1 MVQLQAHDPLPG
13 FRVVDHQRDWAQIQL
28 QMREGQ
34 TLSPLLPLGGD
45 AGLVWVPKNGCS
57 TLKRVWLQ
65 IQGVDCQRPGF
76 DPHSAAL
83 PSAHWLNPQELRAVS
98 EHRSLVAIWRDPID
112 RFVSACRSH
121 LVELTTAAIHD
132 KLRLSSPD
140 QSSFENALRFHDDL
154 FAGHGVCSFADD
166 ADPVHVMNQ
175 VALQLPA
182 WIACHIDWSHHTIA
196 QISFLGGDPRC
207 YRTILGME
215 QIDALLA
222 HWAKESGLPLDLT
235 PQHVSREEATKN
247 PWRSLRRDQLSR
259 EALAA
264 LERFYAADWAFLEL
278 AQQQLGPWQAA

>member
-13 FRVVDHQRDWAQIQL
+13 FRVVDHQRGWAQIQL

-182 WIACHIDWSHHTIA
+182 WISCHIDWSHHTIA

-278 AQQQLGPWQAA
+278 AQQQLGAWQAA

>member
-13 FRVVDHQRDWAQIQL
+13 FRVVDHQRGWAQIQL

-278 AQQQLGPWQAA
+278 AQQQLGAWQAA

>member
-65 IQGVDCQRPGF
+65 IQVVDCQRPGF

-207 YRTILGME
+207 YRTILGMK
-215 QIDALLA
+215 QIDALVA
-222 HWAKESGLPLDLT
+222 HWAKASGLPLDLT
-235 PQHVSREEATKN
+235 PQHVSREEATNN
-247 PWRSLRRDQLSR
+247 PWRRLRRDQLSS

-278 AQQQLGPWQAA
+278 AQQQLGAWQAA

>member
-13 FRVVDHQRDWAQIQL
+13 FRVVDHQRGWAQIQL

-222 HWAKESGLPLDLT
+222 HWVKESGLPLDLT

-278 AQQQLGPWQAA
+278 AQQQLGAWQAA

>member
-13 FRVVDHQRDWAQIQL
+13 FRVVDHQRGWAQIQL

-83 PSAHWLNPQELRAVS
+83 PSAYWLNPDELRAVS

-215 QIDALLA
+215 QIDVLVA
-222 HWAKESGLPLDLT
+222 HWSKASGLPLDLT

-278 AQQQLGPWQAA
+278 AQQQLGAWQAA

>member
-175 VALQLPA
+175 VAQQLPA
-182 WIACHIDWSHHTIA
+182 WIACHIDWSHHSMA
-196 QISFLGGDPRC
+196 RISFLGGDPRC

-278 AQQQLGPWQAA
+278 AQQQLGAWQAA

>member
-13 FRVVDHQRDWAQIQL
+13 FRVVDHQRGWAQIQL

-83 PSAHWLNPQELRAVS
+83 PSAYWLNPDELRAVS

-264 LERFYAADWAFLEL
+264 LDRCYAAAWAFLEL
-278 AQQQLGPWQAA
+278 AQ